1 MLMLLMSMLM
11 LHLGCIGNPFR
22 YYSMMMC
29 HLMLVIG
36 GIVHDV
42 GAIGVVIVGGGG
54 CGMLLVVI
62 PLRLLLT
69 SRCRRRFG
77 AIPLL
82 SLHIPMGVIG
92 SNSRIV
98 TVLLVLDA
106 NGSTGEGRRGLLTMS
121 DMTSSTSGSTRGW
134 IAGICLV
141 LVLVLV
147 VLLVLM
153 KIIIGIG
160 VTIVVRMRMWICGD
174 RRQRRQMVVRR
185 HMYVVGKR
193 LAVLGVVVMHVLLM
207 PGGVTAGQ
215 GTAIIG
221 IGIVTMR

>member
-1 MLMLLMSMLM
+1 MLMLLMLMLM
-11 LHLGCIGNPFR
+11 LHLGCIGNPLR
-22 YYSMMMC
+22 YHSMMMY

-42 GAIGVVIVGGGG
+42 GTIGVVIVGGGG

-77 AIPLL
+77 TISLL

-98 TVLLVLDA
+98 IVLLVLDA

-193 LAVLGVVVMHVLLM
+193 LAVELVVLHVLLM
-207 PGGVTAGQ
+207 PGVTAGQ

>member
-1 MLMLLMSMLM
+1 MMLLMLMLM
-11 LHLGCIGNPFR
+11 LHLGCIGNPLR
-22 YYSMMMC
+22 YHSMMMY

-42 GAIGVVIVGGGG
+42 GTIGVVIVGGGG

-77 AIPLL
+77 TISLL

-121 DMTSSTSGSTRGW
+121 DMTSSTRGW

-141 LVLVLV
+141 LVLMLMLV

-153 KIIIGIG
+153 KIVIGIG
-160 VTIVVRMRMWICGD
+160 VTVVVRMRICGD
-174 RRQRRQMVVRR
+174 RGQRRQMVVRR